1 MKGILSAAGGQVEK
15 THELNLLAHSINR
28 AHPAWTWDPDD
39 LAAIQPG
46 AVLLRYPG
54 YTATTQD
61 AQRAIAACTRLRT
74 SLLPL
79 F

>member
-1 MKGILSAAGGQVEK
+1 MKGVLVSGGVAFDK
-15 THELNLLAHSINR
+15 THELNVLAHLVKTVH
-28 AHPAWTWDPDD
+28 AAWTWDADD

-54 YTATTQD
+54 YSATRED
-61 AQRAIAACTRLRT
+61 AERAMAACTRLRT